1 MPPRPAPF
9 ARIRAQLENE
19 ARVLGGADRA
29 KLIAWEWLSC
39 LSPFMPATD
48 PRAAAAAALYSAYS
62 AYVRGD
68 TES

>member
-1 MPPRPAPF
+1 M
-9 ARIRAQLENE
+9 
-19 ARVLGGADRA
+19 LGGAGRA